1 VLLRRGL
8 PLDNGWLSALRVT
21 ERADKMKQV
30 TVAVI
35 SSKQVMPGTYLIW
48 LESPEI
54 AQSARPG
61 QFVMVYCGEDTV
73 LRRPL
78 SVHRVESD
86 RLALLFAVIGKGTQ
100 WLAERESDDGIDVI
114 GSLGNGFS
122 VSADSKNL
130 LLVAGGMGIAPL
142 RLLAEDAI
150 RQGKNVRL
158 LYGTASR
165 DRYPVPAGIA
175 DVVVTEDGS
184 VGYRGLVTD
193 LIPEHIDWADQVFA
207 CGPLPMYKAMAQMPE
222 LKNKPVQVSLETRMG
237 CGRGICYACTVKTKN
252 GLKQVCTDGPV
263 FGLDEI
269 VWEELKD

>member
-1 VLLRRGL
+1 
-8 PLDNGWLSALRVT
+8 
-21 ERADKMKQV
+21 MKQ
-30 TVAVI
+30 TIARVI
-35 SSKQVMPGTYLIW
+35 SSKQVMPGTFLTW

-54 AQSARPG
+54 ATSARPG
-61 QFVMVYCGEDTV
+61 QFVMVLCGEETV

-78 SVHRVESD
+78 SVHRVLGD

-100 WLAERESDDGIDVI
+100 WLAERETGDGVDVI
-114 GSLGNGFS
+114 GPLGKGFTPS
-122 VSADSKNL
+122 PESRNL

-142 RLLAEDAI
+142 CFLAEDTV
-150 RQGKNVRL
+150 RQGKNIRL
-158 LYGTASR
+158 LYGTASG
-165 DRYPVPAGIA
+165 DRCPVPAGIA
-175 DVVVTEDGS
+175 EVAATEDGS

-193 LIPEHIDWADQVFA
+193 LIPEHTDWADQVFA

-237 CGRGICYACTVKTKN
+237 CGRGICYACTVKTLN

-269 VWEELKD
+269 VWDELKD

>member
-1 VLLRRGL
+1 
-8 PLDNGWLSALRVT
+8 
-21 ERADKMKQV
+21 MKQ
-30 TVAVI
+30 TIARVI
-35 SSKQVMPGTYLIW
+35 SSKQVMPGTFLTW

-54 AQSARPG
+54 ATSARPG
-61 QFVMVYCGEDTV
+61 QFVMVLCGEETV

-78 SVHRVESD
+78 SVHRVLGD

-100 WLAERESDDGIDVI
+100 WLAEREPGDGVDVI
-114 GSLGNGFS
+114 GPLGNGFTPS
-122 VSADSKNL
+122 PESRNL

-142 RLLAEDAI
+142 CFLAEDAV

-158 LYGTASR
+158 LYGTASG
-165 DRYPVPAGIA
+165 DRCPVFAGIA
-175 DVVVTEDGS
+175 EVAATEDGS

-207 CGPLPMYKAMAQMPE
+207 CGPPEMYRDMASRVEMFAG
-222 LKNKPVQVSLETRMG
+222 KPVQVSLETRMG
-237 CGRGICYACTVKTKN
+237 CGRGICYACTIKTRN

-269 VWEELKD
+269 VWDALDSL